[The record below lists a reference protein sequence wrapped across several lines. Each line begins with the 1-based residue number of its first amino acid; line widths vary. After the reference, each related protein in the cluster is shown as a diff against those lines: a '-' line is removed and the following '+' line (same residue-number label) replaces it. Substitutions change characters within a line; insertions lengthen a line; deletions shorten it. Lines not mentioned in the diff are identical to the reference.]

1 MCLPF
6 GMGSLVA
13 PTRARIERGM
23 LGLLQHERAW
33 STDQGKLGQA
43 WCRSWSGGALLGDQG
58 LFLPADKVGTR
69 SWLLS
74 VRIVPIGATHLQA
87 DIVVI

>member
-1 MCLPF
+1 
-6 GMGSLVA
+6 MGSLVA

-33 STDQGKLGQA
+33 SIDQGILGQA
-43 WCRSWSGGALLGDQG
+43 WCRGWSGGASVGAQG
-58 LFLPADKVGTR
+58 MVLPADKVGTR